1 MTTHKPPAQ
10 YLRRLILVSVMC
22 IAFCFSGV
30 CLSSGAEE
38 ANPMPPIPPGTKF
51 TTSPP
56 AGWSNIVLFVEGRL
70 GSGDMKAA
78 SAAARRYSK
87 MFNLVILANV
97 GTDDA
102 GVHRLKRMGIGFTTK
117 IKGHNTV
124 ITVDKEEELG
134 AELGFIARSV
144 FKANEESLSDINCV
158 ARSRNHVVFDAPTI
172 MLYDGEHETMIV
184 RYLVWASP
192 KSGDISTFVWLLDNP
207 PDNRNHRTMESTL
220 QQLPENMR
228 EDRVMNVKG
237 DRFTFGIPSKD
248 AFALV
253 RIPQG
258 TAIKFT
264 PRLKK
269 IAGHRNY
276 DKASLTELLQA
287 LTDAVPQ
294 QATSRDL

>member
-1 MTTHKPPAQ
+1 
-10 YLRRLILVSVMC
+10 
-22 IAFCFSGV
+22 
-30 CLSSGAEE
+30 
-38 ANPMPPIPPGTKF
+38 MPTIPHGTKF

-70 GSGDMKAA
+70 ASGDV
-78 SAAARRYSK
+78 AAAPAKAHRYSK
-87 MFNLVILANV
+87 MFNLVILADV
-97 GTDDA
+97 DKDDA
-102 GVHRLKRMGIGFTTK
+102 GVHRLEKVGVGFTTK
-117 IKGHNTV
+117 IKGQNTV
-124 ITVDKEEELG
+124 ITVDTEEELG
-134 AELGFIARSV
+134 AELGIIARSV
-144 FKANEESLSDINCV
+144 FKANEESLSEIKSIV
-158 ARSRNHVVFDAPTI
+158 RSPNHVVFDAPTI
-172 MLYDGEHETMIV
+172 ILFNGEHETMVV

-192 KSGDISTFVWLLDNP
+192 KNGHISTFVWLLDNP
-207 PDNRNHRTMESTL
+207 PDNRSYKTMEPAL

-228 EDRVMNVKG
+228 EDRIMNVKG

-269 IAGHRNY
+269 TAVLRSY
-276 DKASLTELLQA
+276 DRTSLTELLQA
-287 LTDAVPQ
+287 LTDAVQQ